1 MTFSRMSTDEDLQRA
16 NRSNKKENS
25 INEETKRTIINNILN
40 AQLLPFCDNMIEF
53 GMSVENIY
61 KIINPIMNEY
71 KIKDDLKNT
80 LVEFINS
87 RKNETK

>member
-1 MTFSRMSTDEDLQRA
+1 M
-16 NRSNKKENS
+16 
-25 INEETKRTIINNILN
+25 
-40 AQLLPFCDNMIEF
+40 LPFCDNMIEF